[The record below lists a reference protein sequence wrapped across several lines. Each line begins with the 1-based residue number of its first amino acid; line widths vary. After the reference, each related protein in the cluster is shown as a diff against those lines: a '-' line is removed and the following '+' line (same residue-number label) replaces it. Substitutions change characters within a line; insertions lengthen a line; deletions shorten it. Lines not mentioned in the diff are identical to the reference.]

1 MLLDLGR
8 AFSFLLSILSLC
20 YLMNAAFFVT
30 ATTWQQRLLASIA
43 RIVLAA
49 CVCIVSGFLFHLKS
63 NPAVPLSHTLPVRVF
78 LYTLPAI
85 ILLFALAWLLDAY
98 YIPLLWKNQPYL
110 F

>member
-1 MLLDLGR
+1 MLLDVGR
-8 AFSFLLSILSLC
+8 AFSFLLSILSLW

-30 ATTWQQRLLASIA
+30 ATTWQERLLASIA

-49 CVCIVSGFLFHLKS
+49 CVCIFSGFLFRLNS
-63 NPAVPLSHTLPVRVF
+63 NPSVPLSRTLPVRIF
-78 LYTLPAI
+78 LYTFPAI

-98 YIPLLWKNQPYL
+98 YVPLLWKNQPYL